1 MFEFEFFAGIA
12 GGVGIALIVWWVV
25 DRQRAQNR
33 PHDDA
38 ATATRDKAGNDKALF
53 DEWNPRVQAAHYTE
67 ARARSLTEL
76 ARITADHSGWH
87 FNEMDELTK
96 TAGGE
101 RIAFTIEDA
110 ADTMQDLGWLIP
122 GAVSWG
128 SMPHDNDSR
137 AAAVTCLS
145 REARAG

>member
-87 FNEMDELTK
+87 FNEKDELIF
-96 TAGGE
+96 
-101 RIAFTIEDA
+101 RY
-110 ADTMQDLGWLIP
+110 
-122 GAVSWG
+122 
-128 SMPHDNDSR
+128 HDRLVDPATRPSD
-137 AAAVTCLS
+137 
-145 REARAG
+145 ARAVHVLVLTQVDPA